1 MNASD
6 RGYSP
11 ARRRLLGAALAW
23 AATGPLALARA
34 DQGGSRLWLDAAGRP
49 MPGAR
54 AALALLAD
62 AASHGLDP
70 DDYGGAAIARA
81 IEHDGATPAAAEAA
95 DQALTRAF
103 ERYLNHLHRGRIDPR
118 ALHNNFRFG
127 RPDAFDA
134 AQVLRVA
141 LERQDPAAAV
151 AAAVPPIPLYQ
162 RLREALAR
170 YRALGLPAAWEASL
184 PPLPRPEHLR
194 GAGVGRSKLEPGQR
208 WSGLERL
215 AQRLRLLGDLDPGQ
229 GLPAAPEEGAPRYE
243 GALVEAVRRFQER
256 HGLASDGVIG
266 VGTLAQL
273 EVAPPARVR
282 QIELALER
290 LRWTPLLQARRMI
303 AINLP
308 EFMLRAYEVRDDG
321 RIEVSL
327 ESRVVVGKALDTRT
341 PVFDEDMRF
350 IEFSPYWNVPPSIAR
365 HELIPKIRRDP
376 GYFARMGFEF
386 VQPGGSV
393 VTGLSASML
402 DAVLKGTARIRQR
415 PGPENALGDIKF
427 VFPNRDNI
435 YLHHTPAVQL
445 FGRERRDYSHG
456 CIRVEQPVELA
467 EFVLRETPG
476 WDRERIEAAMQRGE
490 SSTLRLAQP
499 VPVLISYGTTWIKS
513 GRIYFFNDIYGH
525 DRVLDAAL
533 RQRTRARP
541 D

>member
-1 MNASD
+1 MKASD
-6 RGYSP
+6 MGHRP
-11 ARRRLLGAALAW
+11 ARRRLLRTVLAW
-23 AATGPLALARA
+23 AVTGPLALSWA
-34 DQGGSRLWLDAAGRP
+34 DEGSSRLWLDAAGRP
-49 MPGAR
+49 LPSAR

-70 DDYGGAAIARA
+70 DDYGGAVIARA
-81 IEHDGATPAAAEAA
+81 IEHDGAAPGAAEAA

-103 ERYLNHLHRGRIDPR
+103 ERYLQHLHRGRIDPH
-118 ALHNNFRFG
+118 ALHHDFRVG
-127 RPDAFDA
+127 RPDPFDA
-134 AQVLRVA
+134 ARALRIA

-170 YRALGLPAAWEASL
+170 YRALGRPEAWAAPL
-184 PPLPRPEHLR
+184 PPLPRPERPR
-194 GAGVGRSKLEPGQR
+194 GPGARGSKLEPGQR
-208 WSGLERL
+208 WDGLERL
-215 AQRLRLLGDLDPGQ
+215 SQRLRLLGDLDPGQ
-229 GLPAAPEEGAPRYE
+229 LLPVEPAGLAPRYD

-256 HGLASDGVIG
+256 HGLAPDGVIG
-266 VGTLAQL
+266 AGTLAQL

-321 RIEVSL
+321 QIEVRL

-365 HELIPKIRRDP
+365 RELIPKIRREP

-386 VQPGGSV
+386 VQPDGRV
-393 VTGLSASML
+393 ETGLSPALL
-402 DAVLKGTARIRQR
+402 DAVMKGRARLRQR

-476 WDRERIEAAMQRGE
+476 WSRERIEAAMQRGE
-490 SSTLRLAQP
+490 SSTLRLAQA
-499 VPVLISYGTTWIKS
+499 VPVLISYGTTWVKS
-513 GRIYFFNDIYGH
+513 DQIYFFNDIYGH

-533 RQRTRARP
+533 RQRSRARP